1 MDRIRLALAQI
12 NSTVGDF
19 EGNAGKI
26 AACIERATA
35 LGADIVAFPE
45 LALTGYP
52 PEDLTFNPD
61 FLAANTAAISELC
74 GYARDTVAVVGY
86 LDSTGGDIYN
96 AAAVLANG
104 RIVGVCHKMRLP
116 NYGVFDEFRYFS
128 AGSRPALIDLDGTAI
143 AINICEDIWY
153 PDEPIG
159 SQVAAGAEL
168 IVNISAS
175 PYRTGRTRTREEMLE
190 TRARDYLTPVALVN
204 LVGGQDEL
212 VFDGNSLVYDEHGRL
227 LARGASFEEDLFVV
241 DIDLKEVEVSRHRDS
256 MGRLDDLARRHPGP
270 VDQFVVSDRSGRA
283 RGLEGVTEEWREME
297 SIDAQPGGAEA
308 GAAPEHAGS
317 HLPEPLSGTAEI
329 YRALVVGVRD
339 YVLKNRFERVLIGL
353 SGGVDSALV
362 AAVATDALGKE
373 NVVCVSMPS
382 RYTSDGTRDDARL
395 LSDDLGVEFRLIPI
409 EPVFE
414 QYLETLAPELAGRPA
429 DSTEEN
435 LQARIRGNL
444 LMALSNKF
452 GWLVLTTGNKSEASV
467 GYATLYGD
475 MAGGF
480 AVIKD
485 VPKTVVYE
493 LCRWR
498 NSLGE
503 EVIPASIIDREP
515 SAELAPDQKDSDSL
529 PPYEVL
535 DRIIEEYVEHDR
547 GLEEIIASGI
557 DAVTVRRITRLID
570 HNEYKRRQ
578 APPGIKITSRAFGK
592 DRRFPITNR
601 FGV

>member
-19 EGNAGKI
+19 EGNAEKI
-26 AACIERATA
+26 ADYIERASA
-35 LGADIVAFPE
+35 QNADVVVFPE

-61 FLAANTAAISELC
+61 FLQANTAAMDRVCRQAKDI
-74 GYARDTVAVVGY
+74 VAVIGY
-86 LDSTGGDIYN
+86 LDCSGGDIYN
-96 AAAVLANG
+96 SAAIVAGG
-104 RIVGVCHKMRLP
+104 RIMGVCHKMRLP

-128 AGSRPALIDLDGTAI
+128 AGARPTLFDLNGTVVGV
-143 AINICEDIWY
+143 NICEDIWY

-159 SQVAAGAEL
+159 SQVAAGASL
-168 IVNISAS
+168 IVNLSAS
-175 PYRTGRTRTREEMLE
+175 PYRIDRTHSREEMLE

-212 VFDGNSLVYDEHGRL
+212 VFDGNSLVFDEHGRL
-227 LARGASFEEDLFVV
+227 LARGASFAEDMAMV
-241 DIDLKEVEVSRHRDS
+241 DIDLGEVRGSRHRDT
-256 MGRLDDLARRHPGP
+256 MGRLDGLDKRHPGP
-270 VDQFVVSDRSGRA
+270 VDLFALG
-283 RGLEGVTEEWREME
+283 E
-297 SIDAQPGGAEA
+297 SESRVPVKSS
-308 GAAPEHAGS
+308 PP

-339 YVLKNRFERVLIGL
+339 YVRKNRFERVLIGL
-353 SGGVDSALV
+353 SGGVDSSLV
-362 AAVATDALGKE
+362 AAVAVDALGKE

-382 RYTSDGTRDDARL
+382 RYSSDGTKGDAEALATR
-395 LSDDLGVEFRLIPI
+395 LGVEFRFIPI
-409 EPVFE
+409 EPIFVP
-414 QYLETLAPELAGRPA
+414 YLDTLEHELAGRPP

-452 GWLVLTTGNKSEASV
+452 GWLVLTTGNKSETSV

-498 NSLGE
+498 NSQGE
-503 EVIPASIIDREP
+503 KIIPVSIIEREP

-535 DRIIEEYVEHDR
+535 DRIIEDYVEHDK
-547 GLEEIIASGI
+547 GLEEMVASGLDAATVQKVIRMI
-557 DAVTVRRITRLID
+557 DR
-570 HNEYKRRQ
+570 NEYKRRQ

-601 FGV
+601 FGA